1 MSDVSAAIEELVAA
15 NRILGHEG
23 VVDAFGHVSMRHPQ
37 NPERYFLSRARA
49 PQLIEAGDIMEF
61 ALDGTPI
68 DARGRSPYLERYIH
82 SALYESRSDIQ
93 AVVHSHSRAVV
104 PFGVGGEKIRP
115 LMHNCAPIGAEVPIW
130 DSRTKF
136 GDTDLL
142 VSNLAMG
149 RNLAKFMRDSP
160 SALLRGHGSVAAARS
175 LRLAVYI
182 AIALQ
187 TSAELQAEA
196 SRYDDVIFLSAGE
209 IEKGSA
215 MVRAAPDKP
224 MAGLDRAWEYWCHRA
239 GVPFREK
246 AW

>member
-1 MSDVSAAIEELVAA
+1 MSDLSAAIEDLVAA
-15 NRILGHEG
+15 NRILGYEG
-23 VVDAFGHVSMRHPQ
+23 VVDAFGHVSMRHPFHPQ
-37 NPERYFLSRARA
+37 RYLLSRARA
-49 PQLIEAGDIMEF
+49 PQLIEAEDIMEF
-61 ALDGTPI
+61 ALDGTPV

-82 SALYESRSDIQ
+82 SALYESRPDIRS
-93 AVVHSHSRAVV
+93 VVHSHSRAVV
-104 PFGVGGEKIRP
+104 PFGVSGQKIRP
-115 LMHNCAPIGAEVPIW
+115 LMHNCAPIGTEVPIW
-130 DSRTKF
+130 DSRTTF

-149 RNLAKFMRDSP
+149 RDLADFMRDAP

-196 SRYDDVIFLSAGE
+196 SRYDSVIFLSPGE

-239 GVPFREK
+239 GVPFREA